1 MKTILKLVFLVPVGV
16 ALIVLAIANRD
27 PVMLRFDPFT
37 NDGSEMKF
45 PLPLFLP
52 LFAMLMLG
60 VVVGGIA
67 MWFSQGRHRRAARL
81 AKAETVQLRAQ
92 MLDNAH

>member
-1 MKTILKLVFLVPVGV
+1 MKAFLKLLVLVPLGLVLV
-16 ALIVLAIANRD
+16 ALALANRRE
-27 PVMLRFDPFT
+27 VKLAFDPFT
-37 NDGSEMKF
+37 TDGSEASID
-45 PLPLFLP
+45 LPLFLP

>member
-1 MKTILKLVFLVPVGV
+1 MKTILKLIVLVPVGV
-16 ALIVLAIANRD
+16 ALILLAVANHHE
-27 PVMLRFDPFT
+27 VMLKFDPFT

-45 PLPLFLP
+45 PMPLFLP

-67 MWFSQGRHRRAARL
+67 MWISQGRHRRAARL
-81 AKAETVQLRAQ
+81 AKAETNQLRAQ
-92 MLDNAH
+92 MLENAH